1 MSASRFV
8 SRSAS
13 RWALAALLLTVV
25 GLPACAS
32 SSGGSAVFRRELGT
46 GTESNAREI
55 MERVTGLRQYQV
67 DQIEESP
74 NFSITTQWR
83 LRPVFTDERLIGIL
97 EAETRLT
104 LVGRIRVPATEAAGE
119 QFAFTLVVENRTRG
133 GTGEGWVMSR
143 NTEMFREYAQSIAE
157 QLEGEFRTI
166 GIRRF

>member
-1 MSASRFV
+1 MNPSV
-8 SRSAS
+8 SSP
-13 RWALAALLLTVV
+13 RWGTRIGFLLLLLTVV

-32 SSGGSAVFRRELGT
+32 STGGSAVFRRELGS

-55 MERVTGLRQYQV
+55 FERVTGLRQF
-67 DQIEESP
+67 QIEKIEPSP
-74 NFSITTQWR
+74 NFSIITEWR
-83 LRPVFTDERLIGIL
+83 LRPPFPDERLLGIT

-133 GTGEGWVMSR
+133 GEGEPWVSTR
-143 NTEMFREYAQSIAE
+143 NTELFRNYAQSIAE
-157 QLEGEFRTI
+157 QIEQEFRTI